1 MEMNLKEI
9 EWKGVFY
16 VIWHRRG
23 TYIGCYEHGAEE
35 TRSIKGGKHL
45 E

>member
-1 MEMNLKEI
+1 MLSGTGE
-9 EWKGVFY
+9 GHTSGFY
-16 VIWHRRG
+16 EG
-23 TYIGCYEHGAEE
+23 GAEE